1 MGNPKKATKGKE
13 VDPQSKADT
22 KLLVALFK
30 KATKAKAE
38 LVAAHHSAGEV
49 LASLEAPWP
58 PLQTLR
64 EQLKAGLSPWQLQF
78 LITENVVEMR
88 RQTDTKVLV
97 VELTSFVEEQ
107 RAARIARVQTMVSG
121 LQSAQS
127 ALR

>member
-1 MGNPKKATKGKE
+1 MGTPRRRRKGKE
-13 VDPQSKADT
+13 VDLQSKADT
-22 KLLVALFK
+22 KLLAALFK
-30 KATKAKAE
+30 KATNVEAE

-88 RQTDTKVLV
+88 RQTETKVLL
-97 VELTSFVEEQ
+97 VELTSFVGEQ
-107 RAARIARVQTMVSG
+107 RAARIARVQTMASG
-121 LQSAQS
+121 LQSAHS